1 MLNPYIKDMK
11 SSNSPGRTFTIFGA
25 TGSIGTQL
33 LEILEQ
39 TPSLGR
45 VRVLTANRRAQCLAE
60 LANAHRPDI
69 VVLCDPSQRA
79 ELEEVLTYKPTVLVG
94 EEALEEAS
102 LYDSDLV
109 INALVGFSGF
119 MPTVRA
125 IRAGKTVALA
135 NKESLVVG
143 GAWLSQELQGDF
155 SRILPV
161 DSEHSA
167 MWQALQGES
176 RESIQKIII
185 TASGGPFR
193 EWSDAQME
201 SITPKDALK
210 HPNWSMGSKITIDS
224 STLMNKGL
232 EMIEAHWLFGLPM
245 ERIEPVVHPQSIIH
259 SVIEFVDG
267 SSKAQLGPPDM
278 KVPILYALTAPHR
291 VAYPNPTIQ
300 WQEASQWTFE
310 PVDHDRFPCIGLAI
324 AAQQTGGMAPAVLN
338 AANEVAVARFLQES
352 LSYKQIA
359 QCVEAALDA
368 SVNEFTQTNVNDVV
382 SYQHADQWAR
392 RYAKSWK
399 A

>member
-1 MLNPYIKDMK
+1 MNPSQPTQIAP
-11 SSNSPGRTFTIFGA
+11 NSQPERTFTVLGA

-39 TPSLGR
+39 SPSLGR
-45 VRVLTANRRAQCLAE
+45 VRVLSANRRAECLAE
-60 LANAHRPDI
+60 LANTHKPEI
-69 VVLCDPSQRA
+69 LVLSDPSQKA
-79 ELEEVLTYKPTVLVG
+79 SLEQGLTYQPTILYG
-94 EEALEEAS
+94 EEALEES
-102 LYDSDLV
+102 SIYESDLV

-143 GAWLSQELQGDF
+143 GAWLSHELGGDF
-155 SRILPV
+155 SRILPI

-167 MWQALQGES
+167 MWQALQGEP
-176 RESIQKIII
+176 RNAIQKIII

-193 EWSDAQME
+193 QWSDSQME
-201 SITPKDALK
+201 TITPGDALK
-210 HPNWSMGSKITIDS
+210 HPNWSMGAKITIDS

-232 EMIEAHWLFGLPM
+232 EMIEAHWLFGVPM
-245 ERIEPVVHPQSIIH
+245 DRIEPVVHPQSIIH

-291 VAYPNPTIQ
+291 VSYPNPTID
-300 WQEASQWTFE
+300 WQQAAQWTFE
-310 PVDHDRFPCIGLAI
+310 PVDHDRFPSIGLAI
-324 AAQQTGGMAPAVLN
+324 ASQQTGGMAPAVLN

-368 SVNEFTQTNVNDVV
+368 SMNEFTQSNVNDVD
-382 SYQHADQWAR
+382 SYKDADHWAR

>member
-1 MLNPYIKDMK
+1 M
-11 SSNSPGRTFTIFGA
+11 
-25 TGSIGTQL
+25 QV
-33 LEILEQ
+33 LEILEHS
-39 TPSLGR
+39 PSLGR
-45 VRVLTANRRAQCLAE
+45 VRALSANQRGEALAHA
-60 LANAHRPDI
+60 ANTHRPEI
-69 VVLCDPSQRA
+69 LVLCDPAQRS
-79 ELEEVLTYKPTVLVG
+79 ELEQALTYQPTILVG
-94 EEALEEAS
+94 EEALEDAS
-102 LYDSDLV
+102 LYDSDLI

-125 IRAGKTVALA
+125 VRAGKTVALA

-143 GAWLSQELQGDF
+143 GAWLSQELDGDF

-193 EWSDAQME
+193 EWNEARME

-210 HPNWSMGSKITIDS
+210 HPNWSMGAKITIDS

-232 EMIEAHWLFGLPM
+232 EMIEAHWLFGVAM

-300 WQEASQWTFE
+300 WQQASQWTFE
-310 PVDHDRFPCIGLAI
+310 PVDHDRFPSIGLAI
-324 AAQQTGGMAPAVLN
+324 AAQKTGGMAPAVLN
-338 AANEVAVARFLQES
+338 AANEVAVARFLQET

-359 QCVEAALDA
+359 HCVEAALHA
-368 SVNEFTQTNVNDVV
+368 SVNEFTQTNVNDVS

-392 RYAKSWK
+392 GYAKSWK